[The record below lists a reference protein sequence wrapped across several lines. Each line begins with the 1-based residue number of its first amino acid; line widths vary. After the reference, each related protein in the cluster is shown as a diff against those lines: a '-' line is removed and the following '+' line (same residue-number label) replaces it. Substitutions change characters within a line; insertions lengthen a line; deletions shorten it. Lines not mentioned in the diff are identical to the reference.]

1 MKYAVMFAAGK
12 AVLELQLL
20 VVLSAEHFTLIKMS
34 CMTAFVKK
42 KKHKTV
48 FNQDCS
54 LFKIIYNIY
63 KMYRYR
69 YIHVLLICI
78 RSFQIS

>member
-20 VVLSAEHFTLIKMS
+20 VVLLAEHFTLIKMS

-42 KKHKTV
+42 IV
-48 FNQDCS
+48 SNQYCS

>member
-1 MKYAVMFAAGK
+1 MKHAIMFAAGK

-20 VVLSAEHFTLIKMS
+20 VVLLGEHFTLIKMS

-42 KKHKTV
+42 IIS
-48 FNQDCS
+48 NQDCS
-54 LFKIIYNIY
+54 LFERIYNIY
-63 KMYRYR
+63 KTYRYR
-69 YIHVLLICI
+69 HIHVLLIRI

>member
-34 CMTAFVKK
+34 CMTALVKK
-42 KKHKTV
+42 KKV
-48 FNQDCS
+48 LNQDCS
-54 LFKIIYNIY
+54 LFKII
-63 KMYRYR
+63 
-69 YIHVLLICI
+69 
-78 RSFQIS
+78 